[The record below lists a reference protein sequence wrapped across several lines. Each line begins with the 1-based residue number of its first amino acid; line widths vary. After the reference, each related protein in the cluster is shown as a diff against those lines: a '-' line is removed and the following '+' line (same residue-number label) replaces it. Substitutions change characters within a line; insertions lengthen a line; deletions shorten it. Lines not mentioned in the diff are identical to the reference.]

1 VGYLTKT
8 KEKQKKQKPTNQRAE
23 ESKLNIINAVVLS
36 IFDENGPS
44 PKIFWPDDLDEQAG
58 LLIAMKTISLL
69 MGDATYQDGIGTEGV
84 NYFGIL
90 PFPDLNLNGLTY
102 FFLIPDDK
110 ARGKALA
117 ATITVLIDENNKVFF
132 YENMKYLRVIM
143 DKAATQI
150 QYNKN
155 HDEREIIIDELREE
169 LIEFTKELKDP
180 FSTKRQLKI
189 LLTGLDKAG
198 KTSFM
203 HGIKRKYSEIIKS
216 MPTKG
221 VERTE
226 EKIFEE
232 QNSQISIWDLGGQEK
247 YRERY
252 LEQSEVYLYNIDLM
266 FFFIDIQDVDRIEE
280 ALGLFSRIL
289 KILLELDEF
298 PPIVICLN
306 KFDPDLKGSEEIFKS
321 LEVIADAIKESSE
334 RFFIKIFQT
343 TIFDHWSLI
352 SAYSF
357 GLSQLSPN
365 RELFRNQLKKFA
377 KKTNSDAILLLNEN
391 GLILSNFSKT
401 DISGKLF
408 EIIAPYY
415 KNLYKTFEEFK
426 LLEKDFIVSSGI
438 ADESKKVIFKKIII
452 EKYNLYLLLFLEKS
466 LEIER
471 IEKNLPEFSKNL
483 IDLIHTYI

>member
-1 VGYLTKT
+1 LKKT
-8 KEKQKKQKPTNQRAE
+8 KEKQEKPTKQE
-23 ESKLNIINAVVLS
+23 VSDPKLNIINAIVLS
-36 IFDENGPS
+36 IFDENGPT
-44 PKIFWPDDLDEQAG
+44 PKIFWPKDLEEQAG
-58 LLIAMKTISLL
+58 LLIAMKTISLV
-69 MGDATYQDGIGTEGV
+69 MGDATYQNGIGTEGV

-90 PFPDLNLNGLTY
+90 PFPDLKLNGLTY
-102 FFLIPDDK
+102 FFLIPDDN

-117 ATITVLIDENNKVFF
+117 ATITVLIDEDNKVFF
-132 YENMKYLRVIM
+132 YENMKYLRIIM

-150 QYNKN
+150 QFNKN
-155 HDEREIIIDELREE
+155 QEEREIIMDELRQE

-180 FSTKRQLKI
+180 FSMKRQLKI

-203 HGIKRKYSEIIKS
+203 LGIKRKYSEIIKS

-226 EKIFEE
+226 ENIFEE

-247 YRERY
+247 YREKY
-252 LEQSEVYLYNIDLM
+252 LEQSDIYLYNIDLM
-266 FFFIDIQDVDRIEE
+266 FYFIDIQDVDRIEE
-280 ALGLFSRIL
+280 ALNLFNKVLTIL
-289 KILLELDEF
+289 IELDEF
-298 PPIVICLN
+298 PPIVVCLN
-306 KFDPDLKGSEEIFKS
+306 KFDPDLKGSKEIFKN
-321 LEVIADAIKESSE
+321 LEIIAEAIKENSD

-343 TIFDHWSLI
+343 SIFDHWSLI

-401 DISGKLF
+401 EISGKLF

-426 LLEKDFIVSSGI
+426 LIEQDFIVSSGI

-466 LEIER
+466 LEIEK
-471 IEKNLPEFSKNL
+471 IEKNLPELSKNL